1 MKVISKNLELNSQI
15 QENEELVELKLR
27 PQLLKEFIGQGKIKE
42 NLAVFISSAKK
53 RQVAIDHI
61 LLYGPP
67 GLGKTTI
74 AQIVAKEM
82 GAGFR
87 STSGPVLSKAGDL
100 AAILTSLQANDV
112 LFIDE
117 IHRLSVSVEELL
129 YSAMEDFSLDIMIG
143 EGPSAKTIKIDLP
156 PFTLIGATTRVG
168 LLTSPLQDRFGINLV
183 LNFYDNEELKDI
195 IVRASKVLNFD
206 IATDGAYEIAKR
218 ARGTPRIALRL
229 LRRVIDFAIVG
240 GKDEIDKKIA
250 DYSLNR
256 LEIDH
261 RGLDKQDKKYL
272 TFIAEHFLGGPV
284 GIETIASGI
293 AEERDTVEENIEPYL
308 IQSGFINRTSR
319 GRVLTKTAYE
329 HLGIARPSR
338 LGEQETLF

>member
-1 MKVISKNLELNSQI
+1 
-15 QENEELVELKLR
+15 
-27 PQLLKEFIGQGKIKE
+27 
-42 NLAVFISSAKK
+42 
-53 RQVAIDHI
+53 
-61 LLYGPP
+61 
-67 GLGKTTI
+67 
-74 AQIVAKEM
+74 VAKEM

-240 GKDEIDKKIA
+240 GKEEIDKKIA

-338 LGEQETLF
+338 LSDQENLF